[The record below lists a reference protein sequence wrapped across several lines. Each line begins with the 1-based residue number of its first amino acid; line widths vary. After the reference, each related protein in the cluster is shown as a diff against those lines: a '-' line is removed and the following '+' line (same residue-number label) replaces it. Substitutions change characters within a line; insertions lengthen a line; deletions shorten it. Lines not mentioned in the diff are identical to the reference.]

1 MIITDW
7 WSGVNEWIGTCRHA
21 QALSGLLMYTHSIL
35 VATHMLTVLVRPWL
49 SSACGR
55 SERHAASEGDGDLVS
70 LHIRCVIDELDEKLC
85 S

>member
-7 WSGVNEWIGTCRHA
+7 WSGVNEWIGTCRPRHA
-21 QALSGLLMYTHSIL
+21 QVLSWLYTYSIL

>member
-1 MIITDW
+1 MAIFG
-7 WSGVNEWIGTCRHA
+7 SYYVV
-21 QALSGLLMYTHSIL
+21 YSIL
-35 VATHMLTVLVRPWL
+35 ALTAVRFIPVKISFSDDNGLVHGLESVLVRPWL